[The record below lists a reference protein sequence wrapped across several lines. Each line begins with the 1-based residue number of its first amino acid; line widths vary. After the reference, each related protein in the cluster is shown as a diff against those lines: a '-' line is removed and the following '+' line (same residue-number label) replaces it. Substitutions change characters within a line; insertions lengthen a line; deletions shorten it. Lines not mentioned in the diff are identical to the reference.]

1 MPPTNITAGQ
11 THLHDRLTQTQNLL
25 LIQDLDGVCM
35 NLVNDPRD
43 RQIDPTYL
51 RATQAFAHHFYVLT
65 NGEHTGPIGVNSII
79 DRAIQPNPWPN
90 PYLPGLAAG
99 GIQWQDRSGCVEH
112 PGVQPA
118 ELEFLA
124 TIPTKICAALIQF
137 CTDRDLDKS
146 AIETSILANIASPTV
161 NLNRFYE
168 LLKLDVTSYQALQKM
183 IYELLQ
189 GLIQNSEFPQ
199 SFFLHCA
206 PNLGANH
213 QGEEIPWWGS
223 SANSG
228 TTDFQFMLRG
238 GVKEAGVL
246 VLLNRYY
253 GQHYGDYPL
262 GAEFNVRQAPQSIAA
277 LLNLTLRHF
286 DHKLMPT
293 IVGVGDTVTSNIQ
306 TNSNS
311 DIVQIQRGGSDR
323 NFLQFIQELGIAFDR
338 PNLTVYV
345 DSSGGELSNRKP
357 LKIDQDML
365 LESPTDPDDP
375 LKFDVFFP
383 GGHREYC
390 QHFCQ
395 AAAQRFIHCPE

>member
-1 MPPTNITAGQ
+1 
-11 THLHDRLTQTQNLL
+11 
-25 LIQDLDGVCM
+25 M
-35 NLVNDPRD
+35 NLINDPRD

-79 DRAIQPNPWPN
+79 DRAIQPNLWPN

-124 TIPTKICAALIQF
+124 TIPPKICAALIQF

-253 GQHYGDYPL
+253 GQHYGNYPL

-286 DHKLMPT
+286 DRKLMPT
-293 IVGVGDTVTSNIQ
+293 IVGVGDTVTSKIQ

-323 NFLQFIQELGIAFDR
+323 NFLQFIQELGTAFDR

-390 QHFCQ
+390 QRFCQ